1 MSVIRRA
8 PCALLLAASVGAWTG
23 RSAAQEAP
31 AEGVVVR
38 DTKLRRESRRDPSA
52 ASSVV
57 RREELER
64 AGASAADVL
73 ARVPGVQVQKSGS
86 SAELSTASLRGATSA
101 ETPVYLAG
109 IRLND
114 DVTGS
119 ADLSRVPLFM
129 LDRVE
134 VFRGSS
140 PEGVDRMGIGGAV
153 IFEPRIF
160 RRTTLGAGAAV
171 GSFGERA
178 GWLGGAVVA
187 PGSSSVV
194 ALRREHADNDYEYV
208 DDAGTLATTADD
220 RRVERQN
227 ADADTWDAWAMA
239 RTEPGPS
246 TTVSTVLNAFR
257 REQGVTG
264 LGVIPARRA
273 RASVERLLAGLSVR
287 MPCRRPT
294 LVDAGDD
301 CQVELSTSAIA
312 AGETIRDPL
321 GELSLGSAELSSRG
335 RRVEQTAHLALWA
348 GEKVR
353 LRFGGGEEL
362 EHLHIE
368 RSGAGGLRAR
378 RDVSR
383 VDASLRWLA
392 DDALQLGAL
401 GQLECHGT
409 TGPGHDG
416 RCEVL
421 APAGRFGAAWR
432 AGSAVTL
439 LANTGRYLRV
449 PTLGE
454 LFGQSAAVVGNSALE
469 PERGVTVD
477 AGARVGAGSP
487 SSVALWAEGFAF
499 ARGASDLIAYRRSS
513 FGAVRPYNV
522 SSARYLGVELT
533 MALRAV
539 SHVGFEANATL
550 LDPRDVTPGR
560 TLTNDLIPFQSRLVT
575 NARAELYHEPRG
587 IVDRVA
593 FGASSHYRASRVADP
608 AGLIVIGEQWTFG
621 FDAAVELVK
630 RRLGVHASVE
640 NVGNAAQV
648 DIVGYPLPGRSYHA
662 SAEYWW

>member
-1 MSVIRRA
+1 MSVSHRA
-8 PCALLLAASVGAWTG
+8 LCALALSASFGAWPCRAT
-23 RSAAQEAP
+23 AQEPA
-31 AEGVVVR
+31 AEGVVVH
-38 DTKLRRESRRDPSA
+38 DTKLQRESRRDPSA

-64 AGASAADVL
+64 AGAGAADVL
-73 ARVPGVQVQKSGS
+73 SRVPGVQVQKSGAS
-86 SAELSTASLRGATSA
+86 TELATASLRGATSA
-101 ETPVYLAG
+101 QTPVYLAG

-134 VFRGSS
+134 VFRGSA
-140 PEGVDRMGIGGAV
+140 PEGIDRMGIGGAV

-160 RRTTLGAGAAV
+160 RRSTLGAGAAV

-178 GWLGGAVVA
+178 GWLGAAVVA

-194 ALRREHADNDYEYV
+194 ALRREHADNDYDYV

-220 RRVERQN
+220 RRVAREN

-239 RTEPGPS
+239 RAEPGPS
-246 TTVSTVLNAFR
+246 VSVSAVLNAFR

-264 LGVIPARRA
+264 LGVIPARHA
-273 RASVERLLAGLSVR
+273 RASSERLLSGLSVR

-294 LVDAGDD
+294 LADAGDD
-301 CQVELSTSAIA
+301 CRVELSTSLVA

-321 GELSLGSAELSSRG
+321 GELSLGSSELSSRG
-335 RRVEQTAHLALWA
+335 RRVEQEAHLALWA
-348 GEKVR
+348 GDRVR

-362 EHLHIE
+362 EYLRID
-368 RSGAGGLRAR
+368 RVAAGGLRAR

-383 VDASLRWLA
+383 VDASLRYLA
-392 DDALQLGAL
+392 GHQLQLAAL

-409 TGPGHDG
+409 SGPGHDG

-421 APAGRFGAAWR
+421 APAGRLGAAWR

-439 LANTGRYLRV
+439 LANAGRYLRV

-454 LFGQSAAVVGNSALE
+454 LFGQSAAVVGNSDLE
-469 PERGVTVD
+469 PERGVTLD
-477 AGARVGAGSP
+477 AGARLGTGSP
-487 SSVALWAEGFAF
+487 RVLALWAEGFAF

-522 SSARYLGVELT
+522 SSARYLGLELT
-533 MALRAV
+533 MALRAL

-560 TLTNDLIPFQSRLVT
+560 ALANDLIPFQSRLTT
-575 NARAELYHEPRG
+575 NARAELYHEPRS
-587 IVDRVA
+587 IVDRVGV
-593 FGASSHYRASRVADP
+593 GASSHYRASRVADP

-621 FDAAVELVK
+621 FDAAAELLQ
-630 RRLGVHASVE
+630 RRLGLHASVE
-640 NVGNAAQV
+640 NVTNAEQV